1 MIALFFFL
9 TALGVVLLLVVVE
22 LYTIRTN
29 QQAYFKKSTE
39 DWNELITAIK
49 ELGRSQNERLGNA
62 SINARVEASD
72 R

>member
-39 DWNELITAIK
+39 DWNELIVAIK
-49 ELGRSQNERLGNA
+49 ELGRYAE
-62 SINARVEASD
+62 
-72 R
+72 